1 MEQHIKQ
8 RLLGTVVLVSI
19 AVIVLP
25 LLLDGEGYRAMQKI
39 EIDAPQKPKFEYHQ
53 EGFTTP
59 LNEPN
64 KQADL
69 LDPPPPIDIKGFN
82 DDLTEPPSPPID
94 IKGLNDDLTEQPSPP
109 KQIDA
114 SSQNHTSP
122 EALSDEPMD
131 AELTTLWVMQVGSFS
146 VESNALAARKKI
158 NAMEAKNVFTEIN
171 TEMVNDREVYVV
183 KVISDDYEALS
194 KIAELIKKDYPDAFI
209 KERE

>member
-1 MEQHIKQ
+1 MYKMEQHIKQ
-8 RLLGTVVLVSI
+8 RLLGTVVLISI

-39 EIDAPQKPKFEYHQ
+39 EIDAPQKPKFEYNQ
-53 EGFTTP
+53 KGFTIP

-82 DDLTEPPSPPID
+82 DDMTEEPP
-94 IKGLNDDLTEQPSPP
+94 PP

-114 SSQNHTSP
+114 SSQNHTPP
-122 EALSDEPMD
+122 ETLSDEPMD
-131 AELTTLWVMQVGSFS
+131 VELTTLWVMQMGSFS
-146 VESNALAARKKI
+146 VEANALAARKKI
-158 NAMEAKNVFTEIN
+158 NAMEAENVFTEIN
-171 TEMVNDREVYVV
+171 TEMVDEREVYVV

-194 KIAELIKKDYPDAFI
+194 KIAELIKEDYPDAFI